1 MQLVLHITSLEIIE
15 EPLPELQVS
24 FMSRHL
30 SFTDEA
36 LLPKACP
43 MVAQSL
49 PYILRSLENKKRI
62 NKIDL
67 HGEFR

>member
-1 MQLVLHITSLEIIE
+1 MLHITSHDIIE
-15 EPLPELQVS
+15 EPLPELHVS

-30 SFTDEA
+30 SLTDEA

-49 PYILRSLENKKRI
+49 PYILRSLVNK
-62 NKIDL
+62 
-67 HGEFR
+67 